1 MHIKEATT
9 MSNYF
14 RRSWLPGGLYWR
26 VTLSYFLV
34 TLVAILII
42 EGASIF
48 LPFGSSTHEASGSS
62 ASSSVSG
69 SVSANAISSNST
81 APVQSDS
88 AGAPPQTLP
97 GKLRAYLT
105 RLQPATFYF
114 LLLAIVVG
122 TLTGLVVTRGLTR
135 RLRNITRVAGAWS
148 LGDFQV
154 SIHDATNDELG
165 QLALDLNRMAEQ
177 VRALLVTRQ
186 ELAVVEERNR
196 LARDLHDSVKQQV
209 FANALLVRA
218 ARKTLIHDPTKAQTH
233 LAEAE
238 ELATETQQALVDLI
252 QALRPASMADKGLV
266 AVLQEYTEGWS
277 RRMGIPVAFHIQ
289 GERTMPLDQEEAL
302 FRVVQEALANV
313 ARHSEADNVE
323 LHLTWTTAQITMT
336 IQDDGHGFLRR
347 NTARKGSGL
356 ANMRERI
363 EALAGTCMLASSTDG
378 TCIEVRLPL
387 FTPETVVRTGVMG

>member
-1 MHIKEATT
+1 
-9 MSNYF
+9 MSNSF

-26 VTLSYFLV
+26 VTLSYLLV
-34 TLVAILII
+34 TLVAVVVI

-48 LPFGSSTHEASGSS
+48 LPFGSASAGVTPFASGV
-62 ASSSVSG
+62 SSSSTTLAG
-69 SVSANAISSNST
+69 SNAP
-81 APVQSDS
+81 AQSDQ
-88 AGAPPQTLP
+88 GDAPPQTLP
-97 GKLRAYLT
+97 RKLATYLP

-114 LLLAIVVG
+114 LLLAMVVG

-135 RLRNITRVAGAWS
+135 RLRTITMAAGAWS
-148 LGDFQV
+148 QGDFQV
-154 SIHDATNDELG
+154 TVHDATNDELG

-177 VRALLVTRQ
+177 VRTLLATRQ

-218 ARKTLIHDPTKAQTH
+218 ARKTLTHDPTTAQTH

-238 ELATETQQALVDLI
+238 ELAVETQQALIDLI

-266 AVLQEYTEGWS
+266 ALLQEYTEDWS

-289 GERTMPLDQEEAL
+289 GERTTPLDREEAL

-347 NTARKGSGL
+347 TTARKGSGL

-363 EALAGTCMLASSTDG
+363 EALAGTCMIASSTAG
-378 TCIEVRLPL
+378 TCIEVSLPL
-387 FTPETVVRTGVMG
+387 FPPETVAGTGVMG

>member
-1 MHIKEATT
+1 MGN
-9 MSNYF
+9 SF
-14 RRSWLPGGLYWR
+14 RRGWLPGGLYWR

-34 TLVAILII
+34 TLVAVVVI

-48 LPFGSSTHEASGSS
+48 LPFGSASSTTTRPAGEVSGSS
-62 ASSSVSG
+62 IAS
-69 SVSANAISSNST
+69 AQND
-81 APVQSDS
+81 QED
-88 AGAPPQTLP
+88 APPQTLP
-97 GKLRAYLT
+97 SKLAAYLT
-105 RLQPATFYF
+105 GLQPATFYF
-114 LLLAIVVG
+114 LLLAMVVG

-135 RLRNITRVAGAWS
+135 RLRNITRAAGAWS
-148 LGDFQV
+148 QGDFQV
-154 SIHDATNDELG
+154 TVHDATNDELG

-177 VRALLVTRQ
+177 VRTLLVTRQ

-218 ARKTLIHDPTKAQTH
+218 ARKTLAHDPIRAQTH
-233 LAEAE
+233 LTEAE
-238 ELATETQQALVDLI
+238 ELAVETQQALIDLI

-266 AVLQEYTEGWS
+266 AVLQEYTEDWS
-277 RRMGIPVAFHIQ
+277 RRMGIPVLFHIQ
-289 GERTMPLDQEEAL
+289 GERATPLDREEAL

-336 IQDDGHGFLRR
+336 LQDDGHGFLRR

-363 EALAGTCMLASSTDG
+363 ETLAGTCLIASSTAG
-378 TCIEVRLPL
+378 TRIEVHLPL
-387 FTPETVVRTGVMG
+387 FTPETVARTGVMV

>member
-1 MHIKEATT
+1 
-9 MSNYF
+9 MSNSF

-26 VTLSYFLV
+26 VTLSYSLV
-34 TLVAILII
+34 TLVAVVVIQ
-42 EGASIF
+42 GASIF
-48 LPFGSSTHEASGSS
+48 LPFGSTS
-62 ASSSVSG
+62 ARTNQP
-69 SVSANAISSNST
+69 ANGVPYSST
-81 APVQSDS
+81 APAQSGQGD
-88 AGAPPQTLP
+88 APPQTLP
-97 GKLRAYLT
+97 GKLVAYLN
-105 RLQPATFYF
+105 RLQPTTIYF

-135 RLRNITRVAGAWS
+135 RLRTITRAAGAWS
-148 LGDFQV
+148 QGDFQV
-154 SIHDATNDELG
+154 TVQDTTNDELG

-177 VRALLVTRQ
+177 VRTLLVTRQ

-218 ARKTLIHDPTKAQTH
+218 ARKTLVHDPTKAQTH

-238 ELATETQQALVDLI
+238 ELAVETQQALIDLI

-266 AVLQEYTEGWS
+266 AVLQEYTEDWS

-289 GERTMPLDQEEAL
+289 GERTTPLDREEAL

-313 ARHSEADNVE
+313 ARHSEADNVA
-323 LHLTWTTAQITMT
+323 LHLSWTTAQITMT
-336 IQDDGHGFLRR
+336 IRDDGHGFLKC

-363 EALAGTCMLASSTDG
+363 EALAGTCLIASGPAG
-378 TCIEVRLPL
+378 TGIEVSLPL
-387 FTPETVVRTGVMG
+387 FPSETVARTGVMG

>member
-1 MHIKEATT
+1 

-34 TLVAILII
+34 TLVAVVII
-42 EGASIF
+42 QGASIF
-48 LPFGSSTHEASGSS
+48 LPFGSIHQGT
-62 ASSSVSG
+62 SVSVPLSAHG
-69 SVSANAISSNST
+69 VSNSST
-81 APVQSDS
+81 APAQSDQ
-88 AGAPPQTLP
+88 GDAPPQMLP
-97 GKLRAYLT
+97 GKLAAYFS

-114 LLLAIVVG
+114 LLLAMVVG

-135 RLRNITRVAGAWS
+135 RLRNITMAAGAWS
-148 LGDFQV
+148 QGDFQV
-154 SIHDATNDELG
+154 TVHDATNDELG
-165 QLALDLNRMAEQ
+165 QLAFDLNRMAEQ
-177 VRALLVTRQ
+177 VRTLLVTRQ

-218 ARKTLIHDPTKAQTH
+218 ARKTLVHDPAKAQTH
-233 LAEAE
+233 LAQAE
-238 ELATETQQALVDLI
+238 ELATETQQALIDLI

-266 AVLQEYTEGWS
+266 AVLQEYTEDWS
-277 RRMGIPVAFHIQ
+277 RR
-289 GERTMPLDQEEAL
+289 TPLDREEAL

-323 LHLTWTTAQITMT
+323 LHLTWATAQITMT

-347 NTARKGSGL
+347 TTARKGSGL

-363 EALAGTCMLASSTDG
+363 EALAGTCMIASSTAG
-378 TCIEVRLPL
+378 TCIEVSLPL
-387 FTPETVVRTGVMG
+387 STHETVVRTGEMI

>member
-1 MHIKEATT
+1 V
-9 MSNYF
+9 SNSF

-26 VTLSYFLV
+26 VTLSYLLV
-34 TLVAILII
+34 TLVAVVVI

-48 LPFGSSTHEASGSS
+48 LPFGSTGVGITRSASQVPSSSS
-62 ASSSVSG
+62 AQ
-69 SVSANAISSNST
+69 A
-81 APVQSDS
+81 QSDQ
-88 AGAPPQTLP
+88 GDAPPQTLP
-97 GKLRAYLT
+97 GKLVAYLN
-105 RLQPATFYF
+105 RLQPTTIYF

-135 RLRNITRVAGAWS
+135 RLRTITRAAGAWS
-148 LGDFQV
+148 QGDFQV
-154 SIHDATNDELG
+154 TVQDATNDELG

-177 VRALLVTRQ
+177 VRTLLVTRQ

-196 LARDLHDSVKQQV
+196 LARDLHDSVNQQV

-218 ARKTLIHDPTKAQTH
+218 ARKTLVHDPTKAQTH

-238 ELATETQQALVDLI
+238 ELATETQQALIDLI

-266 AVLQEYTEGWS
+266 AVLQEYTEDWS
-277 RRMGIPVAFHIQ
+277 RRMGIPVAFHIL
-289 GERTMPLDQEEAL
+289 GERTTPLDREEAL

-323 LHLTWTTAQITMT
+323 LHLSWTTAQITMT
-336 IQDDGHGFLRR
+336 IRDDVHGFLKC

-363 EALAGTCMLASSTDG
+363 EALAGTCMIASSTAG
-378 TCIEVRLPL
+378 TCIEVSLPL
-387 FTPETVVRTGVMG
+387 FPPETVARTGVMGWVKPLP

>member
-1 MHIKEATT
+1 

-26 VTLSYFLV
+26 ATLSYVLV
-34 TLVAILII
+34 TLVAIVII
-42 EGASIF
+42 EGASTF
-48 LPFGSSTHEASGSS
+48 VPFGSTYQGAAVSVPSS
-62 ASSSVSG
+62 ANGV
-69 SVSANAISSNST
+69 SSNST
-81 APVQSDS
+81 APAQSDQGDAPAQS
-88 AGAPPQTLP
+88 DQGDAPPQTLP
-97 GKLRAYLT
+97 SKLAAYLAQ
-105 RLQPATFYF
+105 LQPATFYF
-114 LLLAIVVG
+114 LFLVIVVG

-135 RLRNITRVAGAWS
+135 RLRNITRAAGAWS
-148 LGDFQV
+148 QGDFQV
-154 SIHDATNDELG
+154 TVHDATNDELG

-177 VRALLVTRQ
+177 VRTLLVTRQ

-218 ARKTLIHDPTKAQTH
+218 ARKTLAHDPTKAQTH

-238 ELATETQQALVDLI
+238 ELAVETQQALIDLI

-266 AVLQEYTEGWS
+266 AVLQEYTEDWS

-289 GERTMPLDQEEAL
+289 GERTTPLDREEAL

-323 LHLTWTTAQITMT
+323 LHLTWTTVQITMT
-336 IQDDGHGFLRR
+336 IQDDGHGFLKRD
-347 NTARKGSGL
+347 TARKGSGL

-363 EALAGTCMLASSTDG
+363 EALAGTCMIASSTAG
-378 TCIEVRLPL
+378 TCIEVSLPL
-387 FTPETVVRTGVMG
+387 FPPKLWPEQE

>member
-1 MHIKEATT
+1 
-9 MSNYF
+9 
-14 RRSWLPGGLYWR
+14 

-34 TLVAILII
+34 TLVAVVII
-42 EGASIF
+42 QGATIF
-48 LPFGSSTHEASGSS
+48 LPFGSTSTRMAQPASG
-62 ASSSVSG
+62 AAG
-69 SVSANAISSNST
+69 SST
-81 APVQSDS
+81 APVQGGQGD
-88 AGAPPQTLP
+88 APPQTLP
-97 GKLRAYLT
+97 GKSAEYFT

-122 TLTGLVVTRGLTR
+122 TLTGLVVTGSLTR
-135 RLRNITRVAGAWS
+135 RLRTITRAAEAWS

-154 SIHDATNDELG
+154 TVHDATNDELG

-177 VRALLVTRQ
+177 VRTLLVTRQ

-218 ARKTLIHDPTKAQTH
+218 ARKTLVRDPTRAQTH

-238 ELATETQQALVDLI
+238 ELAVETQQALIDLI

-266 AVLQEYTEGWS
+266 AVLQEYTEDWS

-289 GERTMPLDQEEAL
+289 GERTTPLDQEEAL

-313 ARHSEADNVE
+313 ARHSEANNVE
-323 LHLTWTTAQITMT
+323 LHLTWTTAQITMI
-336 IQDDGHGFLRR
+336 IQDDGHGFLKR
-347 NTARKGSGL
+347 NTTRKGSGL
-356 ANMRERI
+356 GNMRERI
-363 EALAGTCMLASSTDG
+363 EALAGTCMIASSTDG
-378 TCIEVRLPL
+378 TRIEVGLPL
-387 FTPETVVRTGVMG
+387 FLPETVARTGAIE